1 MPLQLS
7 LEDIH
12 ERPEKLLSA
21 PPLLPVAVTCVR
33 LHVRVTLRMPS
44 VVVAGTM
51 STTDVWFAATDATD
65 AFCWIEYLS
74 RFP

>member
-1 MPLQLS
+1 MS
-7 LEDIH
+7 L
-12 ERPEKLLSA
+12 RTYTSAQKRLLSA
-21 PPLLPVAVTCVR
+21 LLPPATTCVR
-33 LHVRVTLRMPS
+33 LHVRCLTLRMPS

-51 STTDVWFAATDATD
+51 STTDVWFAAMLATD